1 MSKLFN
7 ISEAT
12 IIAFHSLSMMDS
24 RDLITASEVS
34 STTHA
39 SKNHVLKVLN
49 HLSRHG
55 YITSVRGPRGGYRLS
70 KPPEALNLVEVY
82 ELMEGPLVSS
92 ACGLSANQCPF
103 KGCIFGDITVHLTR
117 MFEAFLSEKTVK
129 DISRGQ
135 WPKKQ
140 SPESSRA
147 RPGKMA

>member
-24 RDLITASEVS
+24 QDLITASEVS

-49 HLSRHG
+49 LLSRHG
-55 YITSVRGPRGGYRLS
+55 YIASVRGPRGGYRLARS
-70 KPPEALNLVEVY
+70 PEAVNLVEVY
-82 ELMEGPLVSS
+82 ELLEGPLVSS

-103 KGCIFGDITVHLTR
+103 RGCIFGDITVKLTQ
-117 MFEAFLSEKTVK
+117 MFEEFLSNKTIK
-129 DISRGQ
+129 DISQGAKRQ
-135 WPKKQ
+135 LTK
-140 SPESSRA
+140 
-147 RPGKMA
+147 

>member
-7 ISEAT
+7 MSEAT

-24 RDLITASEVS
+24 RNLTTASQIS
-34 STTHA
+34 TTTHA

-49 HLSRHG
+49 HLTRHG

-70 KPPEALNLVEVY
+70 KPPETVSLVEVY

-92 ACGLSANQCPF
+92 ACGLSVTQCPF

-117 MFEAFLSEKTVK
+117 MFEEFLSGKTVR
-129 DISRGQ
+129 DISRD
-135 WPKKQ
+135 P
-140 SPESSRA
+140 A
-147 RPGKMA
+147 VL